1 MLGPAVEERAGS
13 NVAEGV
19 PMADEKVLPVEAPVV
34 AEGVT
39 PLEGIALAEGVL
51 PAEGVPVD

>member
-1 MLGPAVEERAGS
+1 VEERAGS

-19 PMADEKVLPVEAPVV
+19 LMADEKVLPVEAPVV